1 MHTELRQYIGHA
13 QCFYCSKRYIFG
25 LARSFFITA
34 RKRSLGQGN
43 IFTSVCHSV
52 HGRGMHARGDVHVGV
67 CVHAWGTCVVGGVHA
82 RGCACLGGAWQGS
95 MGGGG
100 VHGQGGGECA
110 WQERRPLQRC
120 VRILMECILVCLSCL
135 DFSTAV
141 NLC

>member
-52 HGRGMHARGDVHVGV
+52 HRRGVRARGGVHVGV

-82 RGCACLGGAWQGS
+82 RGCACLGGAWQGACVV
-95 MGGGG
+95 G
-100 VHGQGGGECA
+100 VCMAREKGS
-110 WQERRPLQRC
+110 
-120 VRILMECILVCLSCL
+120 VRGRKDGHCSGVYASNWNAFLFVY